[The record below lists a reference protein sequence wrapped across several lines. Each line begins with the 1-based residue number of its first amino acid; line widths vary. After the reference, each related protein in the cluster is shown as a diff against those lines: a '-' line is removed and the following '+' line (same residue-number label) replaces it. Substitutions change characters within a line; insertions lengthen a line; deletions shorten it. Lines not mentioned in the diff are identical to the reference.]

1 MRPTHKNKKNLC
13 EFRKNKFK
21 SDENKTFCERSTY
34 KVQKSTYNT
43 QINRHAIVVITTPHY
58 NVIKLYH

>member
-1 MRPTHKNKKNLC
+1 MRTTLKKNKVFC

-21 SDENKTFCERSTY
+21 PDKKYTFCERSTY